1 MASQVVQDAFKLV
14 NKELK
19 ECKNVRMG
27 EDADDDLFVRY
38 DKYTLL
44 EAETQ
49 FKNVFEALKNAG
61 FIDEEE
67 AERKKNE
74 EEEESNKNVDEKS
87 EALKKIPRVHFG
99 RVRLLTDEDGF
110 KDSFKRFQGD
120 SSFDKMVGL
129 TDAKAKYAG

>member
-1 MASQVVQDAFKLV
+1 
-14 NKELK
+14 
-19 ECKNVRMG
+19 MG
-27 EDADDDLFVRY
+27 ADADDDLFVRY

-74 EEEESNKNVDEKS
+74 EEEEKNKNVDEES
-87 EALKKIPRVHFG
+87 EALKKIPRVYFG

-110 KDSFKRFQGD
+110 KDSFKRF
-120 SSFDKMVGL
+120 
-129 TDAKAKYAG
+129 